1 MAGRVMLAVVLAIA
15 PTLEATAT
23 PPMQVSGVHLSEVYG
38 SPVDANAGPPAQ
50 DKKPPQVVFDI
61 PPIAE
66 RIQID
71 GSKNPEMIPQWDAWQ
86 AAFQIME
93 KVGDLPT
100 DLLKQVSREEAASIL
115 DAARENAQNMR
126 ACEQRALKLVPTLKT
141 EEARLINERTQALNL
156 DCRWQTLR
164 LRDRVLADLSP
175 VGQAALARYV
185 EFTKAGI
192 RVYVPKNELSFYR
205 QPQ

>member
-1 MAGRVMLAVVLAIA
+1 V
-15 PTLEATAT
+15 
-23 PPMQVSGVHLSEVYG
+23 QVGGVHLSDVHVRKMHTSEVRA
-38 SPVDANAGPPAQ
+38 SAGPPAQ

-61 PPIAE
+61 PPLSE

-115 DAARENAQNMR
+115 DAARENAQNLR
-126 ACEQRALKLVPTLKT
+126 ECEQRALKLVPTLKT

-175 VGQAALARYV
+175 VGQVALTRYV

-205 QPQ
+205 LPQ